1 MEWDSDSDLS
11 GEEDEEGYMLNDGGG
26 GPLPFPVENLLQT
39 APCGFVVTDA
49 LEPDHPLIY
58 VNTVFEMVTGYRA
71 EEVLGRNWDVWTL
84 ISIHFVV
91 IVLSVKA
98 LFPQFQG
105 CPYVLCGFGFS
116 KSENRSSEWKK
127 TGQEA
132 RLLAA
137 GMCCFTYLMLHQP
150 SLSSCTEFACVFACV
165 CIATM
170 DSEALS
176 QFNLWLLFFSFL
188 QCRGPFAKRRHPL
201 VDSTVVAE
209 IRRCLDEGIEFQGEL
224 LNFRKDGS
232 PLMNRLR
239 LTPIY
244 GEDDTITHVIGIQF
258 FTEANI
264 DLGPVPGYSV
274 KESSKLADK
283 FRSGFPTYR
292 PIPVGDRNVSRG
304 ICGILQLSD
313 EVLSLKILSRLTPRD
328 IASIGSVCRQ
338 LYELTKNEDL
348 WRMVC
353 QNAWG
358 SETTRVLETVPG
370 AKRLGWGRLAREL
383 TNLEAANWRKLTVG
397 GAVEPSRCN
406 FSACA
411 VGNRV
416 VLFGGEGVN
425 MQPMNDTFVLDLSS
439 SNPEWQHVQ
448 VSSPPPG
455 RWGHTLSCV
464 NGSHLVVF
472 GGCGRQGLLNDVF
485 ILDLDAKP
493 PTWREISGLAPP
505 LPRSWHSS
513 CTLDGTK
520 LIVSGGCA
528 DSGVLLSDTFLLDL
542 SMEKPIWREIL
553 VAWTPPSR
561 LGHTLSVYGGRKI
574 LMFGGLAKSGPLR
587 FRSSDVFTMDLSEEE
602 PCWRCVTG
610 SGMPGAGNPGGIAP
624 PPRLDH
630 VAVSLPGGRILVFG
644 GSVAGLHSA
653 SQLYLLDPTDE
664 KPTWRILNVP
674 GRPPR
679 FAWGHST
686 CVVGGT
692 RAIVLGGQTGE
703 EWMLSELHE
712 LSLAST
718 AT

>member
-1 MEWDSDSDLS
+1 MEWDSNSEEGS
-11 GEEDEEGYMLNDGGG
+11 GGEDEEGFLLSDG
-26 GPLPFPVENLLQT
+26 GPLPFSAGSLLET
-39 APCGFVVTDA
+39 APCGFVVSDA
-49 LEPDHPLIY
+49 LEPDFPIIY
-58 VNTVFEMVTGYRA
+58 VNTGFELVTGYRA
-71 EEVLGRNWDVWTL
+71 EEILGRN
-84 ISIHFVV
+84 
-91 IVLSVKA
+91 
-98 LFPQFQG
+98 
-105 CPYVLCGFGFS
+105 C
-116 KSENRSSEWKK
+116 R
-127 TGQEA
+127 
-132 RLLAA
+132 
-137 GMCCFTYLMLHQP
+137 
-150 SLSSCTEFACVFACV
+150 
-165 CIATM
+165 
-170 DSEALS
+170 
-176 QFNLWLLFFSFL
+176 FL
-188 QCRGPFAKRRHPL
+188 QCRGPFAKRRHQL
-201 VDSTVVAE
+201 VDSTVVSE
-209 IRRCLDEGIEFQGEL
+209 IRRCLELGVEFQGDL

-244 GEDDTITHVIGIQF
+244 GDDKTITHVIGIQF
-258 FTEANI
+258 FTEANL
-264 DLGPVPGYSV
+264 DLGPLPGSV
-274 KESSKLADK
+274 TKESY
-283 FRSGFPTYR
+283 RSFDR
-292 PIPVGDRNVSRG
+292 FSSDLMSSRSIPSGSVNAGHEV
-304 ICGILQLSD
+304 CEMFQLSD
-313 EVLSLKILSRLTPRD
+313 EVLSHKILSRLTPRD
-328 IASIGSVCRQ
+328 IASVASVCKR
-338 LYELTKNEDL
+338 LYQLTKNEDL
-348 WRMVC
+348 WRLVC

-358 SETTRVLETVPG
+358 CETTRVLETVPG
-370 AKRLGWGRLAREL
+370 AKRLGWVRLAREL
-383 TNLEAANWRKLTVG
+383 TTLEAAAWRKLTVG

-425 MQPMNDTFVLDLSS
+425 MQPMNDTFVLDLNAT
-439 SNPEWQHVQ
+439 NPEWQHVK
-448 VSSPPPG
+448 
-455 RWGHTLSCV
+455 H
-464 NGSHLVVF
+464 
-472 GGCGRQGLLNDVF
+472 
-485 ILDLDAKP
+485 

-520 LIVSGGCA
+520 LVVSGGCA

-542 SMEKPIWREIL
+542 ATIEKPVWREIP

-561 LGHTLSVYGGRKI
+561 LGHSLSVYGGRKI

-610 SGMPGAGNPGGIAP
+610 SGMPGSGNPAGTAP

-630 VAVSLPGGRILVFG
+630 VAVSLPGGRILIFG

-653 SQLYLLDPTDE
+653 SQSYLLDPTDE

-712 LSLAST
+712 LSLASYVV
-718 AT
+718 

>member
-11 GEEDEEGYMLNDGGG
+11 GDEDEIFPHNDD

-49 LEPDHPLIY
+49 LEPDHPIIY
-58 VNTVFEMVTGYRA
+58 VNTVFEMLTGYRA
-71 EEVLGRNWDVWTL
+71 EEVIGRN
-84 ISIHFVV
+84 
-91 IVLSVKA
+91 
-98 LFPQFQG
+98 
-105 CPYVLCGFGFS
+105 C
-116 KSENRSSEWKK
+116 R
-127 TGQEA
+127 
-132 RLLAA
+132 
-137 GMCCFTYLMLHQP
+137 
-150 SLSSCTEFACVFACV
+150 
-165 CIATM
+165 
-170 DSEALS
+170 
-176 QFNLWLLFFSFL
+176 FL
-188 QCRGPFAKRRHPL
+188 QCRGPFAKRRHPF
-201 VDSTVVAE
+201 VDSSVVSE
-209 IRRCLDEGIEFQGEL
+209 IRRCLEEGIEFQGEL

-244 GEDDTITHVIGIQF
+244 GDDQTITHVIGIQF

-264 DLGPVPGYSV
+264 DLGPVFGSTI
-274 KESSKLADK
+274 KESTKSSDRFHSILSSL
-283 FRSGFPTYR
+283 RSL
-292 PIPVGDRNVSRG
+292 PVGDRNVSRG
-304 ICGILQLSD
+304 VCGLLQLSD
-313 EVLSLKILSRLTPRD
+313 EVISFKILARLTPRD

-358 SETTRVLETVPG
+358 CETTRVLETVPG
-370 AKRLGWGRLAREL
+370 ARRLGWVRLAREL
-383 TNLEAANWRKLTVG
+383 TTLEAAAWRKLTVG
-397 GAVEPSRCN
+397 
-406 FSACA
+406 
-411 VGNRV
+411 
-416 VLFGGEGVN
+416 GVN
-425 MQPMNDTFVLDLSS
+425 MQPMNDTFVLDLNS

-448 VSSPPPG
+448 
-455 RWGHTLSCV
+455 
-464 NGSHLVVF
+464 
-472 GGCGRQGLLNDVF
+472 GLLNDVF
-485 ILDLDAKP
+485 VLDLDAKP

-542 SMEKPIWREIL
+542 SMEKPIWREIP
-553 VAWTPPSR
+553 VTWTPPSR

-610 SGMPGAGNPGGIAP
+610 SGMPGAGNPGGVAP

-630 VAVSLPGGRILVFG
+630 VAVSLPGGRILIFG

-653 SQLYLLDPTDE
+653 SQLYILDPTEE

-712 LSLAST
+712 LSLASSVI
-718 AT
+718 

>member
-1 MEWDSDSDLS
+1 MMEWDSNSDAS
-11 GEEDEEGYMLNDGGG
+11 GDEEEGFLFNDGG
-26 GPLPFPVENLLQT
+26 PVSFPMENFLQT
-39 APCGFVVTDA
+39 TPCGFVVTDA
-49 LEPDHPLIY
+49 LEPDHPIIY

-71 EEVLGRNWDVWTL
+71 EEVLGRN
-84 ISIHFVV
+84 
-91 IVLSVKA
+91 
-98 LFPQFQG
+98 
-105 CPYVLCGFGFS
+105 C
-116 KSENRSSEWKK
+116 R
-127 TGQEA
+127 
-132 RLLAA
+132 
-137 GMCCFTYLMLHQP
+137 
-150 SLSSCTEFACVFACV
+150 
-165 CIATM
+165 
-170 DSEALS
+170 
-176 QFNLWLLFFSFL
+176 FL

-201 VDSTVVAE
+201 VDSAVVSE
-209 IRRCLDEGIEFQGEL
+209 TRRCLEDGIEFNGEL

-244 GEDDTITHVIGIQF
+244 GDDETITHVIGIQVF
-258 FTEANI
+258 SEANI
-264 DLGPVPGYSV
+264 DLGPLPGIAV
-274 KESSKLADK
+274 KEFARSSEQY
-283 FRSGFPTYR
+283 RSSFSSLQTFQAAER
-292 PIPVGDRNVSRG
+292 SICRG
-304 ICGILQLSD
+304 VCGLLQLSD
-313 EVLSLKILSRLTPRD
+313 EVLAMKILSRLTPRD
-328 IASIGSVCRQ
+328 IAAVGSVCMR
-338 LYELTKNEDL
+338 LYKLTKNEDL

-358 SETTRVLETVPG
+358 RETTRVLETVPV

-383 TNLEAANWRKLTVG
+383 TTLEAAAWRKLTVG
-397 GAVEPSRCN
+397 GSVEPSRCN

-425 MQPMNDTFVLDLSS
+425 MQPMNDTFVLDLNSS
-439 SNPEWQHVQ
+439 EPEWRHVK

-464 NGSHLVVF
+464 NGSNLVVF
-472 GGCGRQGLLNDVF
+472 GGCGIQGLLNDVF
-485 ILDLDAKP
+485 VFDLDAKQ

-513 CTLDGTK
+513 CTVDGTK
-520 LIVSGGCA
+520 LIVSGGFA

-542 SMEKPIWREIL
+542 SMEKPVWREIPA
-553 VAWTPPSR
+553 AWTPPSR

-587 FRSSDVFTMDLSEEE
+587 FRSSDVYTMDLSEEE

-610 SGMPGAGNPGGIAP
+610 SGMPGAGNPGGVAP

-630 VAVSLPGGRILVFG
+630 VAVSLPGGRILIFG

-653 SQLYLLDPTDE
+653 SQLYLLDPTEE

-674 GRPPR
+674 GCPPR
-679 FAWGHST
+679 YAWGHST
-686 CVVGGT
+686 CIVGGT

-703 EWMLSELHE
+703 DWMLSELHE
-712 LSLAST
+712 LSLASSIN
-718 AT
+718 

>member
-1 MEWDSDSDLS
+1 MEWDSNSDIS
-11 GEEDEEGYMLNDGGG
+11 GDEEGFLLNDGSG
-26 GPLPFPVENLLQT
+26 LPFPVDALLQP

-49 LEPDHPLIY
+49 LEPDHPIIY
-58 VNTVFEMVTGYRA
+58 VNSVFEIITGYRA
-71 EEVLGRNWDVWTL
+71 EEVLGRN
-84 ISIHFVV
+84 
-91 IVLSVKA
+91 
-98 LFPQFQG
+98 
-105 CPYVLCGFGFS
+105 C
-116 KSENRSSEWKK
+116 R
-127 TGQEA
+127 
-132 RLLAA
+132 
-137 GMCCFTYLMLHQP
+137 
-150 SLSSCTEFACVFACV
+150 
-165 CIATM
+165 
-170 DSEALS
+170 
-176 QFNLWLLFFSFL
+176 FL
-188 QCRGPFAKRRHPL
+188 QCRGPYAKRRHPL
-201 VDSTVVAE
+201 VDSTVVSE
-209 IRRCLDEGIEFQGEL
+209 IRRCIESGIEFKGEL
-224 LNFRKDGS
+224 LNFTKDGT

-239 LTPIY
+239 MTPIY
-244 GEDDTITHVIGIQF
+244 GDDDVITHIIGIQF
-258 FTEANI
+258 FTEVDL
-264 DLGPVPGYSV
+264 DLGPLPGSTIKGIV
-274 KESSKLADK
+274 KVSDRFQSSLLSCRLTSAE
-283 FRSGFPTYR
+283 T
-292 PIPVGDRNVSRG
+292 RNSSRG
-304 ICGILQLSD
+304 LCGILQLSD
-313 EVLSLKILSRLTPRD
+313 EVISLKILSLLTPRD
-328 IASIGSVCRQ
+328 IASVGSVCRRF
-338 LYELTKNEDL
+338 YEVAKNEDL

-383 TNLEAANWRKLTVG
+383 TTLEAAAWRKVTVG

-425 MQPMNDTFVLDLSS
+425 MQPLNDTFVLDLNSTK
-439 SNPEWQHVQ
+439 PKWEHVK
-448 VSSPPPG
+448 VGSPPPG

-464 NGSHLVVF
+464 NDSNLVVF
-472 GGCGRQGLLNDVF
+472 GGCGTQGLLNDVF
-485 ILDLDAKP
+485 VLDLDAKH

-542 SMEKPIWREIL
+542 SMEKPIWREIP
-553 VAWTPPSR
+553 VTWTPPSR
-561 LGHTLSVYGGRKI
+561 LGHTLTVYGGRKI

-587 FRSSDVFTMDLSEEE
+587 FRSSDVFTMDLSEDE
-602 PCWRCVTG
+602 PCWRSVTG
-610 SGMPGAGNPGGIAP
+610 SGMPGAGNPGGIGP

-653 SQLYLLDPTDE
+653 SQLYILDPTEE

-712 LSLAST
+712 LSLASSVI
-718 AT
+718 

>member
-1 MEWDSDSDLS
+1 MQWDSDSDLS
-11 GEEDEEGYMLNDGGG
+11 GDEEDAASFIFNHDEIDVA
-26 GPLPFPVENLLQT
+26 GPLPFPFPLQT

-49 LEPDHPLIY
+49 IDPDHPIIY
-58 VNTVFEMVTGYRA
+58 VNTVFEMLTGYRA
-71 EEVLGRNWDVWTL
+71 EEVLGRN
-84 ISIHFVV
+84 
-91 IVLSVKA
+91 
-98 LFPQFQG
+98 
-105 CPYVLCGFGFS
+105 C
-116 KSENRSSEWKK
+116 R
-127 TGQEA
+127 
-132 RLLAA
+132 
-137 GMCCFTYLMLHQP
+137 
-150 SLSSCTEFACVFACV
+150 
-165 CIATM
+165 
-170 DSEALS
+170 
-176 QFNLWLLFFSFL
+176 FL

-201 VDSTVVAE
+201 VESTVVSE
-209 IRRCLDEGIEFQGEL
+209 IRRCLEEGVEFQGEL

-239 LTPIY
+239 LTPIFGD
-244 GEDDTITHVIGIQF
+244 GEITHVIGIQF

-264 DLGPVPGYSV
+264 DLGPVQGFAI
-274 KESSKLADK
+274 KESAKSSDRFSLL
-283 FRSGFPTYR
+283 R
-292 PIPVGDRNVSRG
+292 PLPLEDRNVTRG
-304 ICGILQLSD
+304 ACGIFQLSD
-313 EVLSLKILSRLTPRD
+313 EVISLKILSLLTPRD
-328 IASIGSVCRQ
+328 IASVGSVCGR

-370 AKRLGWGRLAREL
+370 ARRLGWGRLAREL
-383 TNLEAANWRKLTVG
+383 TTLEAAAWSKLTVG

-425 MQPMNDTFVLDLSS
+425 MQPLNDTFVLDLNS
-439 SNPEWQHVQ
+439 SNPEWRHV
-448 VSSPPPG
+448 
-455 RWGHTLSCV
+455 
-464 NGSHLVVF
+464 
-472 GGCGRQGLLNDVF
+472 QGLLNDVF
-485 ILDLDAKP
+485 VLELDAKP

-528 DSGVLLSDTFLLDL
+528 DSGVLLNDTFLLDL
-542 SMEKPIWREIL
+542 SMEKPIWREIP
-553 VAWTPPSR
+553 VTWTPPSR

-602 PCWRCVTG
+602 PCWKCVTG
-610 SGMPGAGNPGGIAP
+610 SGMPGAENPGGTAP

-630 VAVSLPGGRILVFG
+630 VAVSLPGGRILIFG

-653 SQLYLLDPTDE
+653 SQLYILDPTDE

-674 GRPPR
+674 GCPPR

-686 CVVGGT
+686 CIVGGT

-703 EWMLSELHE
+703 EWMLGDLHE
-712 LSLAST
+712 LSLASS
-718 AT
+718 AI

>member
-1 MEWDSDSDLS
+1 MEWDSGSDLS
-11 GEEDEEGYMLNDGGG
+11 GDEEGFLLNDGG
-26 GPLPFPVENLLQT
+26 PIPFPVSRLIQT
-39 APCGFVVTDA
+39 SPCGFVVTDA
-49 LEPDHPLIY
+49 LEPDHPIIY
-58 VNTVFEMVTGYRA
+58 VNTVFEMITGYRA
-71 EEVLGRNWDVWTL
+71 EEVLGRN
-84 ISIHFVV
+84 
-91 IVLSVKA
+91 
-98 LFPQFQG
+98 
-105 CPYVLCGFGFS
+105 C
-116 KSENRSSEWKK
+116 R
-127 TGQEA
+127 
-132 RLLAA
+132 
-137 GMCCFTYLMLHQP
+137 
-150 SLSSCTEFACVFACV
+150 
-165 CIATM
+165 
-170 DSEALS
+170 
-176 QFNLWLLFFSFL
+176 FL
-188 QCRGPFAKRRHPL
+188 QCRGPFAKRRHSL
-201 VDSTVVAE
+201 VDATVISE
-209 IRRCLDEGIEFQGEL
+209 IRRCMDVGAEFEGEL

-232 PLMNRLR
+232 PMMNRLR

-244 GEDDTITHVIGIQF
+244 GDDEVITHIIGIQF
-258 FTEANI
+258 FTDANL
-264 DLGPVPGYSV
+264 DLGPLPGSSI
-274 KESSKLADK
+274 KESTRFSDRISFNASSLVD
-283 FRSGFPTYR
+283 SSEN
-292 PIPVGDRNVSRG
+292 RNVIRG
-304 ICGILQLSD
+304 VCGIFQLSD
-313 EVLSLKILSRLTPRD
+313 EVISLKILSRLTPRD
-328 IASIGSVCRQ
+328 IASVGSVCTRF
-338 LYELTKNEDL
+338 YELTKNEDL

-358 SETTRVLETVPG
+358 SETTRILEAVPA

-383 TNLEAANWRKLTVG
+383 TTLEAAAWSKLTVG

-439 SNPEWQHVQ
+439 SHPAWQHMQ

-464 NGSHLVVF
+464 NGSNLVVF
-472 GGCGRQGLLNDVF
+472 GGCGTHGLLNDVF
-485 ILDLDAKP
+485 VLDLDAKQ
-493 PTWREISGLAPP
+493 PTWREIPGLAPP
-505 LPRSWHSS
+505 IPRSWHSS
-513 CTLDGTK
+513 CTLDGTQ

-542 SMEKPIWREIL
+542 FMDKPTWREIPA
-553 VAWTPPSR
+553 AWTPPSR
-561 LGHTLSVYGGRKI
+561 LGHTLSVYGGKKI

-587 FRSSDVFTMDLSEEE
+587 FRSSDVFSMDLSEEE

-610 SGMPGAGNPGGIAP
+610 SGMPGAGNPGGVAP

-630 VAVSLPGGRILVFG
+630 VAVSLPGGRILIFG

-703 EWMLSELHE
+703 EWMLSEIHE
-712 LSLAST
+712 LSLASSISL
-718 AT
+718 

>member
-1 MEWDSDSDLS
+1 MEWDSNSDLS
-11 GEEDEEGYMLNDGGG
+11 GDEDDGFSSFNEGGDGGG

-39 APCGFVVTDA
+39 APCGFVVTDV
-49 LEPDHPLIY
+49 LEPDHPIIY
-58 VNTVFEMVTGYRA
+58 CNTVFEVVTGYRA
-71 EEVLGRNWDVWTL
+71 EEVLGRN
-84 ISIHFVV
+84 
-91 IVLSVKA
+91 
-98 LFPQFQG
+98 
-105 CPYVLCGFGFS
+105 C
-116 KSENRSSEWKK
+116 R
-127 TGQEA
+127 
-132 RLLAA
+132 
-137 GMCCFTYLMLHQP
+137 
-150 SLSSCTEFACVFACV
+150 
-165 CIATM
+165 
-170 DSEALS
+170 
-176 QFNLWLLFFSFL
+176 FL

-201 VDSTVVAE
+201 VDSSVIAE

-244 GEDDTITHVIGIQF
+244 GEDDIITHIIGIQF

-264 DLGPVPGYSV
+264 DLGPVSGSTIKECV
-274 KESSKLADK
+274 KSAEH

-292 PIPVGDRNVSRG
+292 PVRAGDRNVCRG
-304 ICGILQLSD
+304 FCGMLQLSD
-313 EVLSLKILSRLTPRD
+313 EVISMKILSRLTPRD
-328 IASIGSVCRQ
+328 IASIGSVCRR
-338 LYELTKNEDL
+338 LYDLTKNEDL
-348 WRMVC
+348 WRVVC

-383 TNLEAANWRKLTVG
+383 TTLEAAAWRKLTVG

-425 MQPMNDTFVLDLSS
+425 MQPMNDTFVLDLNSS
-439 SNPEWQHVQ
+439 KPEWQSVQ

-464 NGSHLVVF
+464 DGSNLVVF

-485 ILDLDAKP
+485 VLDLDAKP
-493 PTWREISGLAPP
+493 PAWREISGLAPP

-542 SMEKPIWREIL
+542 SMEKPIWREIP

-561 LGHTLSVYGGRKI
+561 LGHSLSVYGGRKI

-587 FRSSDVFTMDLSEEE
+587 FRSSDVFTMDLSEDE

-630 VAVSLPGGRILVFG
+630 VAVNLPGGRILIFG

-712 LSLAST
+712 LSLASSII
-718 AT
+718 

>member
-1 MEWDSDSDLS
+1 MEWDSNSDFS
-11 GEEDEEGYMLNDGGG
+11 GDEEELEEEEEEKLGFVLSSNGDGPPL
-26 GPLPFPVENLLQT
+26 PLPFDSLLQP
-39 APCGFVVTDA
+39 APCGFVVADV
-49 LEPDHPLIY
+49 LEPDRPVIY
-58 VNTVFEMVTGYRA
+58 VNSVFEMVTGYRA
-71 EEVLGRNWDVWTL
+71 EEVLGRN
-84 ISIHFVV
+84 
-91 IVLSVKA
+91 
-98 LFPQFQG
+98 
-105 CPYVLCGFGFS
+105 C
-116 KSENRSSEWKK
+116 R
-127 TGQEA
+127 
-132 RLLAA
+132 
-137 GMCCFTYLMLHQP
+137 
-150 SLSSCTEFACVFACV
+150 
-165 CIATM
+165 
-170 DSEALS
+170 
-176 QFNLWLLFFSFL
+176 FL
-188 QCRGPFAKRRHPL
+188 QSRGPFAKRRHPL

-209 IRRCLDEGIEFQGEL
+209 IRRCLEQGLEFQGEL
-224 LNFRKDGS
+224 LNFRKDGT

-244 GEDDTITHVIGIQF
+244 GDDDTITHIIGIQF
-258 FTEANI
+258 FTEVI
-264 DLGPVPGYSV
+264 LDLGPLPGSSAKEFARSSV
-274 KESSKLADK
+274 RHCSSL
-283 FRSGFPTYR
+283 SSCG
-292 PIPVGDRNVSRG
+292 PISNGNLNIACGV
-304 ICGILQLSD
+304 CGILQLSD
-313 EVLSLKILSRLTPRD
+313 EVISLKILSRLTPRD
-328 IASIGSVCRQ
+328 IASVGSVCRR
-338 LYELTKNEDL
+338 LYAMTKNEDL

-358 SETTRVLETVPG
+358 SETTCVLEAVPG

-383 TNLEAANWRKLTVG
+383 TTLEAVAWKKLTVG

-425 MQPMNDTFVLDLSS
+425 MQPMNDTFVLDLNSS
-439 SNPEWQHVQ
+439 SPEWKHVK

-472 GGCGRQGLLNDVF
+472 GGCGTQGLLNDVF
-485 ILDLDAKP
+485 VLDLDAKQ
-493 PTWREISGLAPP
+493 PTWREISSLAPP

-542 SMEKPIWREIL
+542 SMEKPMWREIP
-553 VAWTPPSR
+553 VTWTPPSR

-587 FRSSDVFTMDLSEEE
+587 FRSSDVFTMDLSEEQ

-610 SGMPGAGNPGGIAP
+610 SGMPGAGNPGGISP

-630 VAVSLPGGRILVFG
+630 VAVSLPGGGILVFG

-653 SQLYLLDPTDE
+653 SQLYILDPAED

-703 EWMLSELHE
+703 DWMLSELHE
-712 LSLAST
+712 LSLASST
-718 AT
+718 I

>member
-1 MEWDSDSDLS
+1 
-11 GEEDEEGYMLNDGGG
+11 
-26 GPLPFPVENLLQT
+26 
-39 APCGFVVTDA
+39 
-49 LEPDHPLIY
+49 
-58 VNTVFEMVTGYRA
+58 
-71 EEVLGRNWDVWTL
+71 
-84 ISIHFVV
+84 
-91 IVLSVKA
+91 
-98 LFPQFQG
+98 
-105 CPYVLCGFGFS
+105 
-116 KSENRSSEWKK
+116 
-127 TGQEA
+127 
-132 RLLAA
+132 
-137 GMCCFTYLMLHQP
+137 
-150 SLSSCTEFACVFACV
+150 
-165 CIATM
+165 M
-170 DSEALS
+170 DSA
-176 QFNLWLLFFSFL
+176 
-188 QCRGPFAKRRHPL
+188 
-201 VDSTVVAE
+201 VVAE

-232 PLMNRLR
+232 PLLNRLR

-244 GEDDTITHVIGIQF
+244 GDDEVITHVIGIQF

-264 DLGPVPGYSV
+264 DLGPISGKDSA
-274 KESSKLADK
+274 KSTER
-283 FRSGFPTYR
+283 FRTGLSFLPFLST
-292 PIPVGDRNVSRG
+292 GDRNVARG
-304 ICGILQLSD
+304 MCGILQLSD
-313 EVLSLKILSRLTPRD
+313 EVISLKILSRLTPRD
-328 IASIGSVCRQ
+328 IAAVGSVSRRF
-338 LYELTKNEDL
+338 YALTKNEDL

-358 SETTRVLETVPG
+358 SETTRLLEIVPG

-383 TNLEAANWRKLTVG
+383 TTLEAAAWRKLTVG

-425 MQPMNDTFVLDLSS
+425 MQPMNDTFVLDLNS
-439 SNPEWQHVQ
+439 SNPEWRHVQ

-485 ILDLDAKP
+485 LLDLDANP

-513 CTLDGTK
+513 CTLDGSK

-542 SMEKPIWREIL
+542 SMEKPVWREIPA
-553 VAWTPPSR
+553 AWTPPSR
-561 LGHTLSVYGGRKI
+561 LGHTLTVYGGRKI

-602 PCWRCVTG
+602 PCWKCVTG

-630 VAVSLPGGRILVFG
+630 VAVSLPGGRILIFG

-703 EWMLSELHE
+703 EWMLTDLHE
-712 LSLAST
+712 LSLAGSLI
-718 AT
+718 

>member
-1 MEWDSDSDLS
+1 MEWDSGSDLS
-11 GEEDEEGYMLNDGGG
+11 GDDEVGFMLNDGGPIPIPIG
-26 GPLPFPVENLLQT
+26 GLIQT
-39 APCGFVVTDA
+39 SPCGFVVTDA
-49 LEPDHPLIY
+49 LEPDHPIIY
-58 VNTVFEMVTGYRA
+58 VNTVFEMITGYRA
-71 EEVLGRNWDVWTL
+71 EEVLGRN
-84 ISIHFVV
+84 
-91 IVLSVKA
+91 
-98 LFPQFQG
+98 
-105 CPYVLCGFGFS
+105 C
-116 KSENRSSEWKK
+116 R
-127 TGQEA
+127 
-132 RLLAA
+132 
-137 GMCCFTYLMLHQP
+137 
-150 SLSSCTEFACVFACV
+150 
-165 CIATM
+165 
-170 DSEALS
+170 
-176 QFNLWLLFFSFL
+176 FL
-188 QCRGPFAKRRHPL
+188 QYRGPFAKRRHSL
-201 VDSTVVAE
+201 VDATVIAE
-209 IRRCLDEGIEFQGEL
+209 IRRCLDDGVEFEGEL

-232 PLMNRLR
+232 PVMNRLR

-244 GEDDTITHVIGIQF
+244 GDDEVITHVIAIQF
-258 FTEANI
+258 FTEANL
-264 DLGPVPGYSV
+264 DLGPMPGSLV
-274 KESSKLADK
+274 KESTRLSDRISYNASSLLDL
-283 FRSGFPTYR
+283 SGS
-292 PIPVGDRNVSRG
+292 RNVIRG
-304 ICGILQLSD
+304 VCGIFQLSD
-313 EVLSLKILSRLTPRD
+313 EVISLKILSRLTPRD
-328 IASIGSVCRQ
+328 IASVGSVCTRF
-338 LYELTKNEDL
+338 YEMTKNEEL

-358 SETTRVLETVPG
+358 SETTRVLEAVPG

-383 TNLEAANWRKLTVG
+383 TTLEASAWSKLTVG

-439 SNPEWQHVQ
+439 SHPAWQHMQ

-472 GGCGRQGLLNDVF
+472 GGCGTQGLLNDVF
-485 ILDLDAKP
+485 VLDLDAKQ
-493 PTWREISGLAPP
+493 PTWREIPGLAPP
-505 LPRSWHSS
+505 IPRSWHSS

-542 SMEKPIWREIL
+542 FMDKPTWREIP
-553 VAWTPPSR
+553 ASWTPPSR
-561 LGHTLSVYGGRKI
+561 LGHTLSVYGGKKI

-587 FRSSDVFTMDLSEEE
+587 FRSSDVFAMDLSEEE

-610 SGMPGAGNPGGIAP
+610 SGMPGAGNPGGVAP

-630 VAVSLPGGRILVFG
+630 VAVSLPGGRILIFG

-664 KPTWRILNVP
+664 KPTWRLLNVP

-703 EWMLSELHE
+703 EWMLSEIHE
-712 LSLAST
+712 LSLASSVKL
-718 AT
+718 

>member
-1 MEWDSDSDLS
+1 
-11 GEEDEEGYMLNDGGG
+11 
-26 GPLPFPVENLLQT
+26 
-39 APCGFVVTDA
+39 
-49 LEPDHPLIY
+49 
-58 VNTVFEMVTGYRA
+58 
-71 EEVLGRNWDVWTL
+71 
-84 ISIHFVV
+84 
-91 IVLSVKA
+91 
-98 LFPQFQG
+98 
-105 CPYVLCGFGFS
+105 
-116 KSENRSSEWKK
+116 
-127 TGQEA
+127 
-132 RLLAA
+132 
-137 GMCCFTYLMLHQP
+137 
-150 SLSSCTEFACVFACV
+150 
-165 CIATM
+165 
-170 DSEALS
+170 
-176 QFNLWLLFFSFL
+176 
-188 QCRGPFAKRRHPL
+188 
-201 VDSTVVAE
+201 
-209 IRRCLDEGIEFQGEL
+209 
-224 LNFRKDGS
+224 
-232 PLMNRLR
+232 MNRLR

-244 GEDDTITHVIGIQF
+244 GDDDIITHVIGIQL
-258 FTEANI
+258 FTAVNL
-264 DLGPVPGYSV
+264 DLGPLPGCSL
-274 KESSKLADK
+274 KESG
-283 FRSGFPTYR
+283 RSYDRFHSSLSTYR
-292 PIPVGDRNVSRG
+292 PVPAGHGSGCFDL
-304 ICGILQLSD
+304 CGIFQLSD
-313 EVLSLKILSRLTPRD
+313 EVLSLKILSLLTPRD
-328 IASIGSVCRQ
+328 IASIGLVCKR
-338 LYELTKNEDL
+338 LYHLTKNEDL

-358 SETTRVLETVPG
+358 IETTRVLETVPG

-383 TNLEAANWRKLTVG
+383 TTLESAAWSKLTVG

-425 MQPMNDTFVLDLSS
+425 MQPMNDTFVLDLNAD
-439 SNPEWQHVQ
+439 NPEWRYVK
-448 VSSPPPG
+448 VNSPPPG

-464 NGSHLVVF
+464 NGSCLVVF

-485 ILDLDAKP
+485 VLDLDAQDLA
-493 PTWREISGLAPP
+493 WREISGFDPP

-520 LIVSGGCA
+520 LVVSGGCA

-542 SMEKPIWREIL
+542 STMEKPVWREIP

-587 FRSSDVFTMDLSEEE
+587 LRSSDVFTMDLSEDV
-602 PCWRCVTG
+602 PCWRSVTG
-610 SGMPGAGNPGGIAP
+610 SGMPGAGNPGGISP

-630 VAVSLPGGRILVFG
+630 VAVSLPGGRIVIFG

-653 SQLYLLDPTDE
+653 SQLYLLDPTDD
-664 KPTWRILNVP
+664 KPTWRVLNVP

-712 LSLAST
+712 LSLASSVV
-718 AT
+718 